1 MPALSEMPYGA
12 RRNPS
17 GGKVELGT
25 ERVAGVGIESQL
37 LIPDEFLAG

>member
-17 GGKVELGT
+17 GGKLGT

-37 LIPDEFLAG
+37 LIPDEFLAR